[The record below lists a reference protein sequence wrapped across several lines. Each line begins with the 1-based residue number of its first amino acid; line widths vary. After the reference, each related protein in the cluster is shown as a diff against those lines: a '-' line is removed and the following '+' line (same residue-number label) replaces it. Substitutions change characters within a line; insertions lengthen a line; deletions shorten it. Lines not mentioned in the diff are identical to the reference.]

1 MYKAYKNGELGLEKN
16 QEMASRYCPHDEGEL
31 ANRGGR
37 MPTIAE
43 NSDGEMEEEEDE
55 EEDEFYYP
63 EELRAM
69 YPHAFSCP

>member
-16 QEMASRYCPHDEGEL
+16 QEMASRYCPHDEGGL

-43 NSDGEMEEEEDE
+43 NSDDETEEEEDE
-55 EEDEFYYP
+55 DEEAAEKIKSNF
-63 EELRAM
+63 
-69 YPHAFSCP
+69 

>member
-43 NSDGEMEEEEDE
+43 NSDDEMEEEEDE
-55 EEDEFYYP
+55 DEDEDEFYYS

-69 YPHAFSCP
+69 YPHVFS

>member
-1 MYKAYKNGELGLEKN
+1 MEKN
-16 QEMASRYCPHDEGEL
+16 EETAFQYYQKAADGGHNHAQCL
-31 ANRGGR
+31 IGGR

-43 NSDGEMEEEEDE
+43 NSDDEMAEEEDE

-69 YPHAFSCP
+69 YPHVFS